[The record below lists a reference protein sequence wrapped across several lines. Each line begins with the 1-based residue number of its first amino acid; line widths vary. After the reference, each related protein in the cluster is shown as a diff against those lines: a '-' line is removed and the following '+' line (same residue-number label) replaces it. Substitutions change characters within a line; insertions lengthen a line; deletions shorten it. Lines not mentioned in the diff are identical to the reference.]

1 MTGGANNAPPSHGE
15 KIIMGNPN
23 SYSEIK
29 NNRAQKIVFLVLF
42 GAVAVSIAVIFRY
55 YIWPL
60 FFAVISYIALKPIHN
75 FFTARLK
82 SQRIST
88 FLVVSA
94 FCLLVILPSVVLM
107 LLLANQSLEIYHEVT
122 NNIKPADIQI
132 YIYKNVTVKKILAY
146 LGVREKLV
154 YEKVMEF
161 IKVYSFD
168 IFSGIMKAVGFS
180 VTFLINILFTVMFL
194 VFLFSEAHKLTP
206 LAYKVIPFPRDVD
219 VDIFGR
225 IKNVVKVLIFGNILI
240 MVLQGAMVGVG
251 FLIFGVNVWMVG
263 AAAAAV
269 FSLIPGI
276 GTSIVWIPAVAHLA
290 YLGKS
295 KEAFLLAAWSLFWY
309 LFLENVVK
317 PHVFGK
323 KLNFHPILFFFLLI
337 GSVMTFNLPG
347 VIIGPV
353 LLTIFFSL
361 WEIYKFLDLYNSDE
375 KKIASIRK
383 R

>member
-1 MTGGANNAPPSHGE
+1 
-15 KIIMGNPN
+15 
-23 SYSEIK
+23 
-29 NNRAQKIVFLVLF
+29 
-42 GAVAVSIAVIFRY
+42 
-55 YIWPL
+55 
-60 FFAVISYIALKPIHN
+60 
-75 FFTARLK
+75 
-82 SQRIST
+82 
-88 FLVVSA
+88 
-94 FCLLVILPSVVLM
+94 
-107 LLLANQSLEIYHEVT
+107 
-122 NNIKPADIQI
+122 
-132 YIYKNVTVKKILAY
+132 
-146 LGVREKLV
+146 
-154 YEKVMEF
+154 
-161 IKVYSFD
+161 
-168 IFSGIMKAVGFS
+168 
-180 VTFLINILFTVMFL
+180 
-194 VFLFSEAHKLTP
+194 HKLTP

-361 WEIYKFLDLYNSDE
+361 WEIYKFLDLYNSD
-375 KKIASIRK
+375 KKIKSIKK